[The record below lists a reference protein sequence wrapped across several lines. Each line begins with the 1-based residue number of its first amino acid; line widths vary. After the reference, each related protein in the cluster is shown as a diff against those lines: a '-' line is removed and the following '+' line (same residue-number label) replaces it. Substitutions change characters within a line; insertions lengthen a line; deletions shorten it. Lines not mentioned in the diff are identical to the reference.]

1 MLIVVMTSS
10 ANVTTAGLDLTV
22 PFIPEHVTHAVALV
36 MAHTT
41 LTVIPVTKITLFN
54 QEMSAFV
61 KISGV
66 EKTVASI
73 RVTAQNTV

>member
-1 MLIVVMTSS
+1 MLIVVIGSN
-10 ANVTTAGLDLTV
+10 ANVTTAGLEMTV
-22 PFIPEHVTHAVALV
+22 QFILAHVTHAVALV

-41 LTVIPVTKITLFN
+41 LTVIPATKLTLFN